1 MTTEQKFLIPEN
13 LPAFVTQ
20 VNPTVKHYG
29 VTYYARID
37 KEHIGGALET
47 AQTIFKWCDEY
58 DVDVREI
65 VIEKQ
70 ARNKHSMCFT
80 FKVAWDHMY
89 KNFSGYD
96 MPDNHLV
103 YRADGSSIRGKQFK
117 QYREAQQRLERER
130 RDREQETAAR
140 VRQEEFE
147 ALLQRIETEDGFV
160 VRRMVTDLL
169 HNEQM
174 GGVLRS
180 AVEAWY
186 KNEDASN

>member
-13 LPAFVTQ
+13 LPAFVTSTRPIQ
-20 VNPTVKHYG
+20 KNYG
-29 VTYYARID
+29 VVYEARVA
-37 KEHIGGALET
+37 KEHVGGTLEAT
-47 AQTIFKWCDEY
+47 QAIFKWCDEH

-65 VIEKQ
+65 TVWK
-70 ARNKHSMCFT
+70 RDKNDRDKNYN
-80 FKVAWDHMY
+80 FKINWDHLY
-89 KNFSGYD
+89 KEFSGYD

-147 ALLQRIETEDGFV
+147 ALLQRIHCEDGFV

-180 AVEAWY
+180 AIEAWY
-186 KNEDASN
+186 KNEDARN